1 MPQRLKKA
9 LFHRAA
15 LLLSE
20 IWISPPSF
28 LQDSLVSEKL
38 RAMYLFS
45 SKQESF
51 EQTLSD
57 LILLAA

>member
-1 MPQRLKKA
+1 MD
-9 LFHRAA
+9 F
-15 LLLSE
+15 
-20 IWISPPSF
+20 PPSF

-38 RAMYLFS
+38 RALYLLS
-45 SKQESF
+45 SMQESF